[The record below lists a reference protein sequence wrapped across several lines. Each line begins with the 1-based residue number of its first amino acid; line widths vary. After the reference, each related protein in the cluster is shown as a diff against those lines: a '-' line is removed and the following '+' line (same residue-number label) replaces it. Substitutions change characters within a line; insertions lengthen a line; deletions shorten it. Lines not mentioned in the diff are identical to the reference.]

1 MNHFKYNSF
10 DDAYQAALDILKPD
24 KRDLQHGL
32 ELHRKSL
39 VFDAYGFAPNGPGS
53 MNLSAMQELLAKGA
67 LRDEFVHEYEK
78 NAKVDSIE
86 NPEVYAKFTE
96 MWQRAGVNCI
106 FQNSGEES
114 NNIEILLHRLGYFTA
129 LTDRH
134 REFFDRAA
142 NAEDIEKAFLSGKHC
157 LYLTTNGVP
166 LPSRIDSE
174 EHALSF
180 IEVFQHLG
188 VRMMHLSYNRSNLIC
203 GGCAEKN
210 DPGLTCFGEKVIRE
224 MNRTNVIPDVA
235 HSSNHSATDAAA
247 VSTKPVVISHSV
259 CAALSTHYR
268 AKSDDAI
275 AAVAATG
282 GYIGICAHPPF
293 YQGSGHID
301 AFLDHIE
308 YAARKFGASAVA
320 IGTDRSNHIATML
333 NDVAFNQRHIFENF
347 WSPQPAGFKAAAEH
361 FITTAWTNWPLYTV
375 GLVQRGFSDEEIRQ
389 IIGGNVM
396 RVIRKTSA
404 KG

>member
-1 MNHFKYNSF
+1 MSHYSYKSF
-10 DDAYQAALDILKPD
+10 DEAYSAALDILKPD
-24 KRDLQHGL
+24 KRDLEHGL
-32 ELHRKSL
+32 ELHRNSL
-39 VFDAYGFAPNGPGS
+39 VFDAYGFSPSGPGS
-53 MNLSAMQELLAKGA
+53 MDLAGMNEMIADGA

-78 NAKVDSIE
+78 IAKVDSIE
-86 NPEVYAKFTE
+86 NPDIYAGFTE
-96 MWQRAGVNCI
+96 MWRRAGVHCI

-114 NNIEILLHRLGYFTA
+114 NNIEILLHRLGYYIA
-129 LTDRH
+129 LPDRH
-134 REFFDRAA
+134 PDFFDRAA
-142 NAEDIEKAFLSGKHC
+142 TPDAVENAWRSGKHA

-166 LPSRIDSE
+166 LPARMDSE

-180 IEVFQHLG
+180 IEVFQHFG
-188 VRMMHLSYNRSNLIC
+188 VRMMHLSYNRSNIIC

-210 DPGLTCFGEKVIRE
+210 DPGLSYFGEKVIRE
-224 MNRTNVIPDVA
+224 MNRTGVIPDAA
-235 HSSNHSATDAAA
+235 HSSNRTAIDAAA
-247 VSTKPVVISHSV
+247 CSAKPVVISHAV
-259 CAALSTHYR
+259 CAALSSHYR

-275 AAVAATG
+275 AAVAASG

-320 IGTDRSNHIATML
+320 IGTDRGNCIVTMH
-333 NDVAFNQRHIFENF
+333 DDAVFKQRSIFENF
-347 WSPQPAGFKAAAEH
+347 WSPQPQNFKVSAEH
-361 FITTAWTNWPLYTV
+361 FVTTSWTNWPLYTV

-396 RVIRKTSA
+396 RVARQTLQK
-404 KG
+404 